1 MLTKENLIYL
11 KEKQI
16 ILDKYIIDTKKIVV
30 DKKIIK
36 KKIIAFLVEVSEFIN
51 EYRAFKYW
59 SNKPASERS
68 IILEELIDCVHFI
81 ISLGI
86 DINFDFLKF
95 NNKIIKADDVDSW
108 SINVYRKALIFEE
121 KFNSESYSDLLDEF
135 LSVMYIL
142 QITTDEIINIYNK
155 KNEINFN
162 RQDTGY

>member
-16 ILDKYIIDTKKIVV
+16 LLDKYIIDTKKIVV

-51 EYRAFKYW
+51 EYREFKYW

-68 IILEELIDCVHFI
+68 VILEELIDCLHFI

-86 DINFDFLKF
+86 DVNFDFLKF
-95 NNKIIKADDVDSW
+95 NNKIIKTSNIDTW
-108 SINVYRKALIFEE
+108 SINVYRKTLIFEE
-121 KFNSESYSDLLDEF
+121 KFNLESYDHLLDEF
-135 LSVMYIL
+135 LSIMYIL
-142 QITTDEIINIYNK
+142 KITTDEIINIYNK

-162 RQDTGY
+162 RQDSGY